1 MNPNSIL
8 IDFQNK
14 LRSLT
19 IVYNNLDT
27 KINTTSKL
35 FDEKVKDFESK
46 FSIDLIHSK
55 IEEIRKDLDE
65 FKSNYSSEDFKS
77 KIDELSKEIEIMR
90 VENELK
96 SKTIP
101 MSPLDPLSM
110 SSAFGTIN
118 NQELKQFDKIQNR
131 LTDNELRSNIIE
143 NKISDLDSKIQ
154 SRMINDQLSSR
165 NELSKMKNEL
175 NQKINDLNDK
185 LEKTPRS
192 IDDDSSL
199 ELKISDKFHNELKS
213 MRNDINNLEIKL
225 QEKNNEIESLKNKL
239 EESNQELSSSK
250 GLELKLTDKFHL
262 DLKNLENQLHEKNN
276 EIQTLKDKIEDT
288 PRKISD
294 QFNEKINNLE
304 KINPLTLDNLELKIN
319 NKLTEMDHTTAK
331 IADLTEFENKIITSR
346 DVLMKEFTS
355 KLEEIINSNI
365 ILKTNYE
372 KLNNQYLDLKNN
384 YEKLKN
390 SNNNDSIIKINSKLD
405 KLKKSVK
412 SKKDSDEIVRN
423 LSGDHSLIKC
433 QVDSILHKLERSDE
447 KINDFSELI
456 KTVISMQK
464 SEDVNLILQ
473 SEIVKN
479 CMRSFH
485 SGELNGETVLNL
497 KIPDVFFMKDKSTYI
512 SASNLAK
519 NKVCFPNNLLV
530 PNQNINSSKK
540 YLISEISYDKLSKS
554 FIFVKSPDNAGIKF
568 DVDDSE
574 WIDMITPFYNPI
586 SKLETEKPSDSYSE
600 IVLNPD
606 NQTNVLDLTIN
617 SLLMDPIHSLTQI
630 NSMQINKFL
639 NEITNIRKK
648 KPEFKYIDKHFEKS
662 GKITTILYPF
672 RILHYLN
679 YLEFEYSGKLDIKD
693 LNLLINDE
701 DVINKYSLIHEDSS
715 YILKSKSKEGVL
727 FDNIRPNSSESLTF
741 CIKNKGNMIDV
752 NWKQISGKIPKI
764 KIVIDDSLDK
774 RIVDYSNL
782 ISGKYSFNLLE
793 SNKQIFGSKIKDIN
807 IEFTVIYHN
816 LNLFSDLNKDEI
828 TNCITGIY
836 SSTPMKYKWIKESMN
851 IQKSDIDVKLTGI
864 INIKPEKT
872 SDIFQNID
880 IEYQLPPVLP
890 SFITIIISNL
900 NVITEGFIKPF

>member
-19 IVYNNLDT
+19 MVYNNLDT

-96 SKTIP
+96 SKAIP
-101 MSPLDPLSM
+101 MSPLSM

-456 KTVISMQK
+456 KTIISMQK

-679 YLEFEYSGKLDIKD
+679 YLEFEYPGKLDIKD

-701 DVINKYSLIHEDSS
+701 DVINKYSLSHEKSS

-727 FDNIRPNSSESLTF
+727 FDNIRPKSTTPLTI

>member
-101 MSPLDPLSM
+101 MSPLSM

-225 QEKNNEIESLKNKL
+225 QEKNNEIKSLKNKL

-630 NSMQINKFL
+630 NSIQINKFL

-679 YLEFEYSGKLDIKD
+679 YLEFEYPGKLDIKD
-693 LNLLINDE
+693 LNLLINDD
-701 DVINKYSLIHEDSS
+701 DVINKYSLSHEKSS

-727 FDNIRPNSSESLTF
+727 FDNIRPKSTTPLTI

-816 LNLFSDLNKDEI
+816 LNLFSDLNNDEI

>member
-19 IVYNNLDT
+19 MVYNNLDT

-46 FSIDLIHSK
+46 FSIDEIHSK
-55 IEEIRKDLDE
+55 IEEIRKDLE
-65 FKSNYSSEDFKS
+65 GFKSNYSSEDFKN

-96 SKTIP
+96 SKSVH
-101 MSPLDPLSM
+101 MDPLGM

-118 NQELKQFDKIQNR
+118 NSELKQFDKIQNR

-154 SRMINDQLSSR
+154 SRLINDQLSSR

-185 LEKTPRS
+185 LEKTPRTFE
-192 IDDDSSL
+192 DNSSL
-199 ELKISDKFHNELKS
+199 ELKLIK
-213 MRNDINNLEIKL
+213 NDLNNLEIKL
-225 QEKNNEIESLKNKL
+225 QEKNNEIETLKNKL
-239 EESNQELSSSK
+239 DSSK
-250 GLELKLTDKFHL
+250 GLELKLTDKFHS
-262 DLKNLENQLHEKNN
+262 DLKNLENKLDEKNN
-276 EIQTLKDKIEDT
+276 V
-288 PRKISD
+288 ISD

-304 KINPLTLDNLELKIN
+304 KFNPLTLDNLELKIN
-319 NKLTEMDHTTAK
+319 NKLSEIDHSAAK

-346 DVLMKEFTS
+346 DILMKEFTS
-355 KLEEIINSNI
+355 KLEEIINSNT
-365 ILKTNYE
+365 ILKSNYE
-372 KLNNQYLDLKNN
+372 NLNNKYLDLKNN
-384 YEKLKN
+384 YEKLNN
-390 SNNNDSIIKINSKLD
+390 SDNNDSIIQINSKLD

-412 SKKDSDEIVRN
+412 TKKDSDEIVRN

-433 QVDSILHKLERSDE
+433 QVDNILHKLERSDE

-456 KTVISMQK
+456 KTIISMQK

-479 CMRSFH
+479 CMRSIH
-485 SGELNGETVLNL
+485 SGELNGKTVLDL
-497 KIPDVFFMKDKSTYI
+497 KISDVFFMKDKSTYI
-512 SASNLAK
+512 SANNLAK
-519 NKVCFPNNLLV
+519 NKVCFPENLLV

-540 YLISEISYDKLSKS
+540 YLISEISYDRLSKS

-568 DVDDSE
+568 DIDDSE

-586 SKLETEKPSDSYSE
+586 SKLETEKPSETYSE

-606 NQTNVLDLTIN
+606 NQINVLDLTIN
-617 SLLMDPIHSLTQI
+617 SLLMDPIHSLTQMNI
-630 NSMQINKFL
+630 IQINKFL
-639 NEITNIRKK
+639 NEISNIRKK

-701 DVINKYSLIHEDSS
+701 DVINKYSLLHENSS

-727 FDNIRPNSSESLTF
+727 FDNVRPNSPASLTF

-764 KIVIDDSLDK
+764 KLTIDDSLDK

-782 ISGKYSFNLLE
+782 LSGKYSFNLLE
-793 SNKQIFGSKIKDIN
+793 SNKQLFGSKIKDIN

-816 LNLFSDLNKDEI
+816 LNLFSDLSNDEI
-828 TNCITGIY
+828 TNCITGIE

-864 INIKPEKT
+864 INIKPDKS
-872 SDIFQNID
+872 SDVFQNID

-900 NVITEGFIKPF
+900 NVLTEGFIKPF

>member
-1 MNPNSIL
+1 M
-8 IDFQNK
+8 
-14 LRSLT
+14 
-19 IVYNNLDT
+19 VYNNLDT

-96 SKTIP
+96 SKAIP
-101 MSPLDPLSM
+101 MSPLSM

-456 KTVISMQK
+456 KTIISMQK

-679 YLEFEYSGKLDIKD
+679 YLEFEYPGKLDIKD

-701 DVINKYSLIHEDSS
+701 DVINKYSLSHEKSS

-727 FDNIRPNSSESLTF
+727 FDNIRPKSTTPLTI

>member
-19 IVYNNLDT
+19 MVYNNLDT

-46 FSIDLIHSK
+46 FSIDEIHSK
-55 IEEIRKDLDE
+55 IEELRKDLE
-65 FKSNYSSEDFKS
+65 GFKSNYSSEDFKN

-96 SKTIP
+96 FKSVH
-101 MSPLDPLSM
+101 MDPLGI

-118 NQELKQFDKIQNR
+118 NSELKQFDKIQNR

-154 SRMINDQLSSR
+154 SRLINDQLSSR
-165 NELSKMKNEL
+165 NELSKMKNDL

-185 LEKTPRS
+185 LEKTPRTFE
-192 IDDDSSL
+192 DNSSL
-199 ELKISDKFHNELKS
+199 ELKLMK
-213 MRNDINNLEIKL
+213 NDLNNLEIKL
-225 QEKNNEIESLKNKL
+225 QEKNNEIETLKNKL
-239 EESNQELSSSK
+239 DSSK
-250 GLELKLTDKFHL
+250 GLELKLTDKFHS
-262 DLKNLENQLHEKNN
+262 DLKNLENKLDEKNN
-276 EIQTLKDKIEDT
+276 V
-288 PRKISD
+288 ISD

-304 KINPLTLDNLELKIN
+304 KFNPLTLDNLELKIN
-319 NKLTEMDHTTAK
+319 NKLSEIDHSTAK
-331 IADLTEFENKIITSR
+331 ISDLTEFENKIITSR
-346 DVLMKEFTS
+346 DILMKEFTS
-355 KLEEIINSNI
+355 KLEEIINSNT
-365 ILKTNYE
+365 ILKSNYE
-372 KLNNQYLDLKNN
+372 NLNNDYK
-384 YEKLKN
+384 KLKN
-390 SNNNDSIIKINSKLD
+390 SDNNDSIIKINSKLD

-412 SKKDSDEIVRN
+412 TKKDSDEIVRN

-433 QVDSILHKLERSDE
+433 QVDNILHKLERSDE

-456 KTVISMQK
+456 KTIISMQK

-479 CMRSFH
+479 CMRSIH
-485 SGELNGETVLNL
+485 SGELNGKTILDL
-497 KIPDVFFMKDKSTYI
+497 KISDVFFMKDKSTYI
-512 SASNLAK
+512 SANNLAK
-519 NKVCFPNNLLV
+519 NKVCFPENLLV

-540 YLISEISYDKLSKS
+540 YLISEISYDRLSKS

-568 DVDDSE
+568 DIDDSE

-586 SKLETEKPSDSYSE
+586 SKLETEKPSETYSE

-617 SLLMDPIHSLTQI
+617 SLLMDPIHSLTQMNI
-630 NSMQINKFL
+630 MQINKFL
-639 NEITNIRKK
+639 NEISNIRKK

-701 DVINKYSLIHEDSS
+701 DVINKYSLLHENSS

-727 FDNIRPNSSESLTF
+727 FDNVRPNSSESLTF

-764 KIVIDDSLDK
+764 KLTIDDSLDK

-782 ISGKYSFNLLE
+782 LSGKYSFNLLE

-816 LNLFSDLNKDEI
+816 LNLFSDLSNDEI
-828 TNCITGIY
+828 TNCITGIE

-864 INIKPEKT
+864 INIKPDKS
-872 SDIFQNID
+872 SDVFQNID

-900 NVITEGFIKPF
+900 NVLTEGFIKPF

>member
-19 IVYNNLDT
+19 MVYNNLDT

-46 FSIDLIHSK
+46 FSIDEIHSK
-55 IEEIRKDLDE
+55 IEEIRKDLE
-65 FKSNYSSEDFKS
+65 GFKSNYSSEDFKN

-96 SKTIP
+96 SKSVP
-101 MSPLDPLSM
+101 MDPIGM

-118 NQELKQFDKIQNR
+118 NSELKQFDKIQNR

-154 SRMINDQLSSR
+154 SKLINDQLSSR

-185 LEKTPRS
+185 LEKTPRTFE
-192 IDDDSSL
+192 DNSSL

-319 NKLTEMDHTTAK
+319 NKLSEIDHSTAK
-331 IADLTEFENKIITSR
+331 ISDLTEFENKIITSR
-346 DVLMKEFTS
+346 DISMKEFTS
-355 KLEEIINSNI
+355 KLEEIINSNS
-365 ILKTNYE
+365 ILKSNYE
-372 KLNNQYLDLKNN
+372 NLNNKYLDLKNN
-384 YEKLKN
+384 YEKLNN
-390 SNNNDSIIKINSKLD
+390 SDNNDSIVKINSKLD

-412 SKKDSDEIVRN
+412 TKKDSDEIVRN

-433 QVDSILHKLERSDE
+433 QVDNILHKLERSDE

-456 KTVISMQK
+456 KTIISMQK

-479 CMRSFH
+479 CMRSIR
-485 SGELNGETVLNL
+485 SGELNGKTVLDL
-497 KIPDVFFMKDKSTYI
+497 KISDVFFMKDKSTYI
-512 SASNLAK
+512 SANNLAK
-519 NKVCFPNNLLV
+519 NKVCFPENLLV

-568 DVDDSE
+568 DIDDSE

-586 SKLETEKPSDSYSE
+586 SKLETEKPSETYSE

-617 SLLMDPIHSLTQI
+617 SLLMDPIHSLTQM
-630 NSMQINKFL
+630 NTMQINKFL
-639 NEITNIRKK
+639 NEISNIRKK

-701 DVINKYSLIHEDSS
+701 DVINKYSLLHENSS

-727 FDNIRPNSSESLTF
+727 FDNVRPNSSAPLTF

-764 KIVIDDSLDK
+764 KLTIDDSLDK

-816 LNLFSDLNKDEI
+816 LNLFSDLNNDEI
-828 TNCITGIY
+828 TNCITGIE

-864 INIKPEKT
+864 INIKPEKF
-872 SDIFQNID
+872 SDVFQNID

-900 NVITEGFIKPF
+900 NVLTEGFIKPF

>member
-19 IVYNNLDT
+19 MVYNNLDT
-27 KINTTSKL
+27 KINSTSKL

-46 FSIDLIHSK
+46 FSIDEIHSK
-55 IEEIRKDLDE
+55 IEELRKDLEE
-65 FKSNYSSEDFKS
+65 FKSNYSSEEFKS

-96 SKTIP
+96 SKVIP
-101 MSPLDPLSM
+101 MNPLSM

-118 NQELKQFDKIQNR
+118 NPELKQFDKIQNR

-154 SRMINDQLSSR
+154 SRIINDQLISR
-165 NELSKMKNEL
+165 NELSKIKNEL
-175 NQKINDLNDK
+175 NQKIINLNDK

-192 IDDDSSL
+192 IDD
-199 ELKISDKFHNELKS
+199 EFHNELKL
-213 MRNDINNLEIKL
+213 MKNDINNLEIQL
-225 QEKNNEIESLKNKL
+225 QEKNNEIETLKNKL

-262 DLKNLENQLHEKNN
+262 DLKNLENKLDEKNN
-276 EIQTLKDKIEDT
+276 VIQTLKDKIEDT

-304 KINPLTLDNLELKIN
+304 KFNPLTLDNLELKIN
-319 NKLTEMDHTTAK
+319 NKLTEIDHSTAK

-346 DVLMKEFTS
+346 DILMKEFTS
-355 KLEEIINSNI
+355 KLEEIINSNS
-365 ILKTNYE
+365 ILKS
-372 KLNNQYLDLKNN
+372 N

-390 SNNNDSIIKINSKLD
+390 DYEKLKKSTDNESIIKINSKLD

-412 SKKDSDEIVRN
+412 TKKDSDEIVRN
-423 LSGDHSLIKC
+423 LSGDHSIVKC
-433 QVDSILHKLERSDE
+433 QVDNILHKLERSDE
-447 KINDFSELI
+447 RINDFSELI

-479 CMRSFH
+479 CMRTFH
-485 SGELNGETVLNL
+485 SGELNGKTVLDL
-497 KIPDVFFMKDKSTYI
+497 KIPEVFFMKDKSTYI
-512 SASNLAK
+512 SANNLAK
-519 NKVCFPNNLLV
+519 NKVCFPDNLLV

-568 DVDDSE
+568 DLDENE

-586 SKLETEKPSDSYSE
+586 SKLETEKPSESYLE

-606 NQTNVLDLTIN
+606 NQINVLDLTIN

-630 NSMQINKFL
+630 NTMQINKFL

-672 RILHYLN
+672 RIIHYLN

-693 LNLLINDE
+693 LNILINDE
-701 DVINKYSLIHEDSS
+701 DVINKYSLSHENSS

-727 FDNIRPNSSESLTF
+727 FDNAKTSLPLTI

-764 KIVIDDSLDK
+764 KLTIDDSLDK
-774 RIVDYSNL
+774 RIIDYSNL

-816 LNLFSDLNKDEI
+816 LNLFSDLNNNEI
-828 TNCITGIY
+828 TNCITGID
-836 SSTPMKYKWIKESMN
+836 SSTPMKYKWIKESMKV
-851 IQKSDIDVKLTGI
+851 QKSDIDVKLTGI

>member
-1 MNPNSIL
+1 M
-8 IDFQNK
+8 
-14 LRSLT
+14 
-19 IVYNNLDT
+19 VYNNLDT

-46 FSIDLIHSK
+46 FSIDEIHSK
-55 IEEIRKDLDE
+55 IEELRKDLE
-65 FKSNYSSEDFKS
+65 GFKSNYSSEDFKN

-96 SKTIP
+96 FKSVH
-101 MSPLDPLSM
+101 MDPLGI

-118 NQELKQFDKIQNR
+118 NSELKQFDKIQNR

-154 SRMINDQLSSR
+154 SRLINDQLSSR
-165 NELSKMKNEL
+165 NELSKMKNDL

-185 LEKTPRS
+185 LEKTPRTFE
-192 IDDDSSL
+192 DNSSL
-199 ELKISDKFHNELKS
+199 ELKLMK
-213 MRNDINNLEIKL
+213 NDLNNLEIKL
-225 QEKNNEIESLKNKL
+225 QEKNNEIETLKNKL
-239 EESNQELSSSK
+239 DSSK
-250 GLELKLTDKFHL
+250 GLELKLTDKFHS
-262 DLKNLENQLHEKNN
+262 DLKNLENKLDEKNN
-276 EIQTLKDKIEDT
+276 V
-288 PRKISD
+288 ISD

-304 KINPLTLDNLELKIN
+304 KFNPLTLDNLELKIN
-319 NKLTEMDHTTAK
+319 NKLSEIDHSTAK
-331 IADLTEFENKIITSR
+331 ISDLTEFENKIITSR
-346 DVLMKEFTS
+346 DILMKEFTS
-355 KLEEIINSNI
+355 KLEEIINSNT
-365 ILKTNYE
+365 ILKSNYE
-372 KLNNQYLDLKNN
+372 NLNNDYK
-384 YEKLKN
+384 KLKN
-390 SNNNDSIIKINSKLD
+390 SDNNDSIIKINSKLD

-412 SKKDSDEIVRN
+412 TKKDSDEIVRN

-433 QVDSILHKLERSDE
+433 QVDNILHKLERSDE

-456 KTVISMQK
+456 KTIISMQK

-479 CMRSFH
+479 CMRSIH
-485 SGELNGETVLNL
+485 SGELNGKTILDL
-497 KIPDVFFMKDKSTYI
+497 KISDVFFMKDKSTYI
-512 SASNLAK
+512 SANNLAK
-519 NKVCFPNNLLV
+519 NKVCFPENLLV

-540 YLISEISYDKLSKS
+540 YLISEISYDRLSKS

-568 DVDDSE
+568 DIDDSE

-586 SKLETEKPSDSYSE
+586 SKLETEKPSETYSE

-617 SLLMDPIHSLTQI
+617 SLLMDPIHSLTQMNI
-630 NSMQINKFL
+630 MQINKFL
-639 NEITNIRKK
+639 NEISNIRKK

-701 DVINKYSLIHEDSS
+701 DVINKYSLLHENSS

-727 FDNIRPNSSESLTF
+727 FDNVRPNSSESLTF

-764 KIVIDDSLDK
+764 KLTIDDSLDK

-782 ISGKYSFNLLE
+782 LSGKYSFNLLE

-816 LNLFSDLNKDEI
+816 LNLFSDLSNDEI
-828 TNCITGIY
+828 TNCITGIE

-864 INIKPEKT
+864 INIKPDKS
-872 SDIFQNID
+872 SDVFQNID

-900 NVITEGFIKPF
+900 NVLTEGFIKPF

>member
-55 IEEIRKDLDE
+55 IEEIRKNLDE

-319 NKLTEMDHTTAK
+319 NKLTEMNHTTAK

-630 NSMQINKFL
+630 NSIQINKFL

-679 YLEFEYSGKLDIKD
+679 YLEFEYPGKLDIKD

-701 DVINKYSLIHEDSS
+701 DVINKYSLSHEKSS

-727 FDNIRPNSSESLTF
+727 FDNIRPKSTTPLTI

-782 ISGKYSFNLLE
+782 LSGKYSFNLLE

-828 TNCITGIY
+828 TNCITGID